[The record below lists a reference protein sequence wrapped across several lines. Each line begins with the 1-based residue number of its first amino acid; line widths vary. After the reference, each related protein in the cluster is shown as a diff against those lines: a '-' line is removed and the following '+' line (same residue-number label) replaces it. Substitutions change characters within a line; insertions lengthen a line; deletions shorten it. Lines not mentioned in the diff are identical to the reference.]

1 MLDAIGMAHMTQG
14 DSTSF
19 TSDRFGNPN
28 SALALN
34 GGWTRVPSGIYF
46 NTIEFTISAWIL
58 PQQVG
63 SYAAIVDFGNGAG
76 VDNIIFGL
84 TVGSNLRPYL
94 AVYRSSGSISAES
107 SQVLTNGQWQFFTAT
122 FNGTSA
128 RIYLNGTLMGS
139 SSFSS
144 STLASIQ
151 RSNCYI
157 GKSAWSGDG
166 YSSSYLDDLRFYNK
180 SLTQTEIVQLM
191 TMLSQNGTCR
201 EIKYIFEFEKSLVY
215 ICFLNL

>member
-1 MLDAIGMAHMTQG
+1 
-14 DSTSF
+14 
-19 TSDRFGNPN
+19 
-28 SALALN
+28 
-34 GGWTRVPSGIYF
+34 
-46 NTIEFTISAWIL
+46 
-58 PQQVG
+58 VG

-94 AVYRSSGSISAES
+94 LIYSGSSGSVYAES
-107 SQVLTNGQWQFFTAT
+107 SQVLTNEQWQFFTAT
-122 FNGTSA
+122 FDGTSA
-128 RIYLNGTLMGS
+128 RVYLNGTLMGS
-139 SSFSS
+139 SSFSF

-166 YSSSYLDDLRFYNK
+166 YSSSYLDDLRFFNK

-201 EIKYIFEFEKSLVY
+201 EIKYIFEFEKS
-215 ICFLNL
+215 